1 MKKLLLTSILLF
13 IMTFVWG
20 CGNNEEVE
28 TESTE
33 TEVETVIPEINDYYG
48 AYKRSVTIANNIKDS
63 LQGSLKKVEEIQ
75 SLHPSDYWK
84 EKDFASI
91 VLDILDIEGLLE
103 HTKWLNETQCISEDE
118 EGNSFYDWDATEQ
131 YVLSTY
137 NEKQVSEVKVSRNSP
152 NNYTIRNGSEYATGV
167 WGSRR
172 TERETSAIYDA
183 NHDWAQTVHKDL
195 VGDFWVN
202 DGMLEYGR
210 QTVTGDEKAFVLQS
224 LKERAYIVYNADGTI
239 KNFAYSRLNGD
250 ILTRYQIRAFEIL
263 AERNRYADHSGNSF
277 WEVIGFNDNSIKALT
292 ELVPY
297 DKDFG
302 KDYTSYNLEE
312 DSIFTHI
319 EDITADWVMELSTDF
334 DQTIVYDG
342 KDLTVQFYNVLSKK
356 IEEYI
361 IHEDGSI
368 DKSEKELLLP
378 TVEELMETI
387 ETKWKEE
394 DEALWLEETEKN
406 IDLNGDGVIG
416 NPNPVTEVEENS
428 TEGTEETEEQAND
441 GVTE

>member
-13 IMTFVWG
+13 TLTFVWG

-28 TESTE
+28 TEGTE

-48 AYKRSVTIANNIKDS
+48 AYQRSLKISEDIKAS
-63 LQGSLKKVEEIQ
+63 LGNSLKKVEEIQ

-84 EKDFASI
+84 EKDFANLA
-91 VLDILDIEGLLE
+91 LDILDIDGILA
-103 HTKWLNETQCISEDE
+103 HTMFLNETQTWNYDE
-118 EGNSFYDWDATEQ
+118 EGNPYYDWDAVCHYVWGTYTEEQ
-131 YVLSTY
+131 AKNVVV
-137 NEKQVSEVKVSRNSP
+137 ERNST
-152 NNYTIRNGSEYATGV
+152 NNYTVHNYREDAWGV
-167 WGSRR
+167 WGAKR
-172 TERETSAIYDA
+172 TERDTSAIYDA

-210 QTVTGDEKAFVLQS
+210 QTVKGDEKAFVLQS
-224 LKERAYIVYNADGTI
+224 LKERAYIVYNADGSI

-263 AERNRYADHSGNSF
+263 AERNRYVERRGNTF
-277 WEVIGFNDNSIKALT
+277 WDIIGFHDNSLKELT